1 MCSPPGFAQAVS
13 LDRPCGSSLRRKRI
27 QHNQRNSTN
36 PREEQI
42 QVADPAM
49 CDWQGCVIK
58 RIQPGLKCQF
68 SSNLEVGRSQH
79 LVQPGAAL
87 LGVGRLLGKWSATHW
102 VEHTAPHIHTLDQG
116 ALHTKVSTVR
126 WVEGGGKVS
135 ADCSLS
141 CPASLLLPHQRVFRS
156 ISAHGKRVHKCK
168 EASAG
173 SVS

>member
-58 RIQPGLKCQF
+58 RKVTSSLKCQF

-102 VEHTAPHIHTLDQG
+102 VEHTAPHIHTGSRCTAYQG
-116 ALHTKVSTVR
+116 FYRAL
-126 WVEGGGKVS
+126 GGRRGKS
-135 ADCSLS
+135 KCRLL
-141 CPASLLLPHQRVFRS
+141 SLLSSLAITAASKGVPLYLSSRQK
-156 ISAHGKRVHKCK
+156 SAQV
-168 EASAG
+168 
-173 SVS
+173 